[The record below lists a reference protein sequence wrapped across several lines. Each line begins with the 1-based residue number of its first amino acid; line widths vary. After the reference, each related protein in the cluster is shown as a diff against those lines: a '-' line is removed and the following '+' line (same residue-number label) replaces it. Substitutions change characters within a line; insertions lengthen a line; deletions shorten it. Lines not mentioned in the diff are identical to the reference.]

1 MLFTEGKQAVI
12 NDITSVDDCPR
23 SNRPMAASN
32 AKGQE
37 LNILILRTFTL
48 KYNLGANPNFI
59 VRCLD
64 ELN

>member
-1 MLFTEGKQAVI
+1 MIAPDPIDPWQPPMPKG
-12 NDITSVDDCPR
+12 R
-23 SNRPMAASN
+23 SL
-32 AKGQE
+32 KDE
-37 LNILILRTFTL
+37 YNILILRTFTL

>member
-1 MLFTEGKQAVI
+1 MSCSGFTVVSWWGQIDNIGSYHSVLFTEGKQAVI

-37 LNILILRTFTL
+37 LKRWI
-48 KYNLGANPNFI
+48 
-59 VRCLD
+59 
-64 ELN
+64 